1 VLDEQQW
8 QRFSLDG
15 YLPLGRVLTGPELE
29 ALRARADELARG
41 TVVAGAAGGEADG
54 GLAEAGAAA
63 TGEVSERP
71 RVLQGLEH
79 DEVFRPL
86 VAHQLFLEV
95 CGRMYAPH
103 AAVSV
108 FHAMV
113 LEDPAGAGEEGV
125 AAWSQ
130 DGGEDWQLDRD
141 PLVTLWVALDDAAGA
156 GRIEAV
162 RGSHRSGLLSA
173 RGGELS
179 EQDAAIHCDADRLVA
194 LEVPEGHALL
204 LHSWLIRRASAN
216 RSATPRRAFTGCYLD
231 GRTINVTSGS
241 HYPVVAGTVDQA
253 PHPYIGTLASD
264 RAAAAENAR
273 VAQERAASL
282 ESELA
287 AVRERCE
294 AAEGELRSLEDE
306 RERASRER
314 TRLPGRAAQWLRSL
328 RHRGSGAAPT
338 VE

>member
-1 VLDEQQW
+1 MVLDEQQW

-15 YLPLGRVLTGPELE
+15 YLHLGRVLTGPELE
-29 ALRARADELARG
+29 ALRARADELASG
-41 TVVAGAAGGEADG
+41 GPGSGGER
-54 GLAEAGAAA
+54 L
-63 TGEVSERP
+63 
-71 RVLQGLEH
+71 RVLEGLEH
-79 DEVFRPL
+79 DDVFRPL

-103 AAVSV
+103 APVSV

-113 LEDPAGAGEEGV
+113 IEDPASAGEETVG
-125 AAWSQ
+125 AWRQ
-130 DGGEDWQLDRD
+130 DGGADWQLDRD

-156 GRIEAV
+156 GAIEAV
-162 RGSHRSGLLSA
+162 RGSHRSGLLTA

-179 EQDAAIHCDADRLVA
+179 ERDAAIHCDAEGTVA
-194 LEVPEGHALL
+194 LEVPSGHALL
-204 LHSWLIRRASAN
+204 LHSWLIRRTAAN
-216 RSATPRRAFTGCYLD
+216 RSSTPRRVFTGCYLD
-231 GRTINVTSGS
+231 GRTINVTSGG
-241 HYPVVAGTVDQA
+241 HYPVVAGTVDQG
-253 PHPYIGTLASD
+253 PHPYIGALASD
-264 RAAAAENAR
+264 RAAAVENAR

-294 AAEGELRSLEDE
+294 AAEGELRTLEAE

-314 TRLPGRAAQWLRSL
+314 TRLGGRAAQWLRSL

>member
-1 VLDEQQW
+1 MVLDEQQW
-8 QRFSLDG
+8 QRFSIDG
-15 YLPLGRVLTGPELE
+15 YLPLGRVLTGPELQ
-29 ALRARADELARG
+29 ALRGRADELASG
-41 TVVAGAAGGEADG
+41 AAVVGAAGDGEAQG
-54 GLAEAGAAA
+54 G
-63 TGEVSERP
+63 ERL
-71 RVLQGLEH
+71 RVVEGLEH
-79 DEVFRPL
+79 DDVFRPL

-95 CGRMYAPH
+95 CARMYAPH

-108 FHAMV
+108 FHAIV
-113 LEDPAGAGEEGV
+113 LEEGASGGEETV
-125 AAWSQ
+125 APWRQ
-130 DGGEDWQLDRD
+130 DGGDGWQLDRD
-141 PLVTLWVALDDAAGA
+141 PLVTLWVALDDAVGA
-156 GRIEAV
+156 ARIEAV

-179 EQDAAIHCDADRLVA
+179 EADAAVHCDAEGIVA

-204 LHSWLIRRASAN
+204 LHSWLIRRRSAN

-241 HYPVVAGTVDQA
+241 HYPVVAGAVDQA

-264 RAAAAENAR
+264 RATAAESAR

-294 AAEGELRSLEDE
+294 AAEGELRAQAA
-306 RERASRER
+306 ERASSER
-314 TRLPGRAAQWLRSL
+314 PRLPGRAAQWLRSL